1 MSEEE
6 LRAQLQRTTTELQ
19 QKDIQIQQNGEELRQ
34 TTLELQQK
42 GAELS
47 SVQHILQVLC
57 TFKHTGLVASH

>member
-6 LRAQLQRTTTELQ
+6 LRAQLQRTTTELE
-19 QKDIQIQQNGEELRQ
+19 QKDIQIQQNEEELRQ

-47 SVQHILQVLC
+47 SIQHILQVIIMYIQAHLSC
-57 TFKHTGLVASH
+57 S